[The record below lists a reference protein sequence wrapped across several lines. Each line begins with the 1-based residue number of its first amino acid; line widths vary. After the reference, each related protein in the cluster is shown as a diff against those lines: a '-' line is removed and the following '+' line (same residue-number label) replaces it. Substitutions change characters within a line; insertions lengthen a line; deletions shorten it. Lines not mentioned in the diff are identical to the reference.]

1 MVQHPAFLD
10 RRALRVKAL
19 AAAVLAVLLPM
30 PAFAQANPDL
40 YARIDQR
47 LAAAPEMV
55 AKIGK
60 PAAEMAQLDWVIGE
74 WDVVTTVDGRDA
86 AERGSSVVTRLF
98 GGTWLEVR
106 DTYPQGVQ
114 DISYIGY
121 SAANARWTTLSID
134 SLGNANSAS
143 SAGWQGDHMVFEGDF
158 LILGENAHLRQTV
171 TRVRADEYRVDNE
184 ELLGGTWKHLDTYR
198 YTRKPKP

>member
-10 RRALRVKAL
+10 RRALRVKAPVL
-19 AAAVLAVLLPM
+19 ALLAVLLPT
-30 PAFAQANPDL
+30 PAFAQAESDL

-47 LAAAPEMV
+47 LAAAPEM
-55 AKIGK
+55 AARIGR

-74 WDVVTTVDGRDA
+74 WDVVTTVDGRDG
-86 AERGSSVVTRLF
+86 AEHGTSVVTPAF
-98 GGTWLEVR
+98 GGIWLEVR

-158 LILGENAHLRQTV
+158 LILGVKAHLRQTV
-171 TRVRADEYRVDNE
+171 TRVDPDEYRVDNE
-184 ELLGGTWKHLDTYR
+184 ELLGTAWKHLDSYR
-198 YTRKPKP
+198 YTRKSKP